1 MSTCS
6 RLATVL
12 DIRMLAGRVAEEDTP
27 IDALREISGNDAFV
41 EIGRRGLLRYLR
53 NDQKGSLTG
62 GSNRL
67 QYVTPTPYT
76 PEEASRWLALMWPW
90 VLRRYVLVLDPRK
103 IDRPIRGPRVISGG
117 FGIEYIL
124 PKGFPAA
131 AIANPGYDLEVT

>member
-1 MSTCS
+1 M
-6 RLATVL
+6 ATAL
-12 DIRMLAGRVAEEDTP
+12 DGKMLAGKIAEEDTP
-27 IDALREISGNDAFV
+27 IESLREISGDATFA
-41 EIGRRGLLRYLR
+41 ELGGRSLLRYLR

-62 GSNRL
+62 GSHRL

-76 PEEASRWLALMWPW
+76 PEEASLWLALMWPW

-124 PKGFPAA
+124 PDGFPAS